1 MTAAFS
7 CTQRIRR
14 WKGWSDTLLRGAA
27 QVNGAN
33 LVEQV
38 SVRDDVM
45 NDTQRA
51 APRQPRLMTFVVYGV
66 AVVFLIGVHLA
77 TNNVLGFHIDELYY
91 LASGRHPAF
100 GYVDFPPIVPLIG
113 RLETAVL
120 GVTPW
125 TLRLLPAL
133 LGGVNVILCGAYVR
147 KLGGSLGLQALA
159 LLAGITEPLIL
170 GTWLFQTVIFDQV
183 AWMLSIYCF
192 LSIVID
198 RRPRLWIVL
207 GITLGIGLEI
217 KYLILPLILGM
228 GIAALLTPSLRQDL
242 RTKYPW
248 IGGVLMLVIWAPN
261 VVWQIANGFPTVV
274 YISNHQGDIQ
284 SGGGVADFL
293 VYFLLL
299 LVLLTPLWIAGFI
312 TLFRNPR
319 LRPIG
324 IACATPML
332 VYLFVGKY
340 YYPGPTIPIVMA
352 AGLIALSH
360 VRRPRLRSTLV
371 VAVAVASLLD
381 FVGLAKI
388 TIPYTPPDRL
398 HATGL
403 DTEDSDLAST
413 VGWPQITSQMTATYQ
428 ALPAAERDSTVIVS
442 SDYGVTGALQIFGN
456 PKLLPA
462 SFSPQLSDW
471 YWLPPHLTATHALMV
486 GYAPSDVAWM
496 CTSATVVGHLVVP
509 YNVVNLESG
518 APVTFCTLNAPL
530 PALWGRLK
538 DFS

>member
-1 MTAAFS
+1 MV
-7 CTQRIRR
+7 C
-14 WKGWSDTLLRGAA
+14 
-27 QVNGAN
+27 
-33 LVEQV
+33 
-38 SVRDDVM
+38 
-45 NDTQRA
+45 
-51 APRQPRLMTFVVYGV
+51 
-66 AVVFLIGVHLA
+66 LIVIHLA
-77 TNNVLGFHIDELYY
+77 TNGVLGFHIDELYY

-100 GYVDFPPIVPLIG
+100 GYVDFPPIVPLVG

-133 LGGVNVILCGAYVR
+133 LGGVSVTLCGAYVR

-183 AWMLSIYCF
+183 AWMLSLYWF

-198 RRPRLWIVL
+198 RKPRMWMLL

-217 KYLILPLILGM
+217 KYLILPLILGI
-228 GIAALLTPSLRQDL
+228 GIATLLTPSLRQDL
-242 RTKYPW
+242 RTEYPW

-261 VVWQIANGFPTVV
+261 VVWQIANGLPTVA
-274 YISNHQGDIQ
+274 YISNHQGVIQ
-284 SGGGVADFL
+284 SGGGVVNFV
-293 VYFLLL
+293 VYFLVLL
-299 LVLLTPLWIAGFI
+299 FLLTPIWVAGFI
-312 TLFRNPR
+312 TLFRNPS

-324 IACATPML
+324 IACATPMV

-360 VRRPRLRSTLV
+360 ARRPRLRSALAIAV
-371 VAVAVASLLD
+371 VVASLLD
-381 FVGLAKI
+381 FVALLKI
-388 TIPYTPPDRL
+388 TVPTTPADRL

-403 DTEDSDLAST
+403 DTQDSDLAST
-413 VGWPQITSQMTATYQ
+413 VGWPQITSQLTAIYQ
-428 ALPAAERDSTVIVS
+428 ALPASERASSVIVS
-442 SDYGVTGALQIFGN
+442 SDYGVAGALQIFGN

-471 YWLPPHLTATHALMV
+471 YWLPSNLAATDVLMV
-486 GYAPSDVAWM
+486 GYEPSDVAWM
-496 CTSATVVGHLVVP
+496 CTSARVDGHLTVP
-509 YNVVNLESG
+509 YQVVNLESG
-518 APVTFCTLNAPL
+518 APVTFCTLKAPL
-530 PALWGRLK
+530 PELWGRLK

>member
-1 MTAAFS
+1 MV
-7 CTQRIRR
+7 C
-14 WKGWSDTLLRGAA
+14 
-27 QVNGAN
+27 
-33 LVEQV
+33 
-38 SVRDDVM
+38 
-45 NDTQRA
+45 
-51 APRQPRLMTFVVYGV
+51 
-66 AVVFLIGVHLA
+66 LIVIHLA
-77 TNNVLGFHIDELYY
+77 TNGVLGFHIDELYY

-100 GYVDFPPIVPLIG
+100 GYVDFPPIVPLLG

-133 LGGVNVILCGAYVR
+133 LGGVSVILCGAYVR

-183 AWMLSIYCF
+183 AWMLSLYWF

-198 RRPRLWIVL
+198 RKPRVWILL

-217 KYLILPLILGM
+217 KYLILPLILGI
-228 GIAALLTPSLRQDL
+228 GIATLLTPSLRQDL

-248 IGGVLMLVIWAPN
+248 IGGALMLVMWAPN
-261 VVWQIANGFPTVV
+261 VVWQIANGFPTVA
-274 YISNHQGDIQ
+274 YISNHQGVIQ
-284 SGGGVADFL
+284 SGGGVVNFV
-293 VYFLLL
+293 VYL
-299 LVLLTPLWIAGFI
+299 LVLLFLLTPLWVAGFI
-312 TLFRNPR
+312 TLFRTPSF
-319 LRPIG
+319 RPIG
-324 IACATPML
+324 IACATPMV

-360 VRRPRLRSTLV
+360 ARRPRLRSALAIAV
-371 VAVAVASLLD
+371 VVASLLD
-381 FVGLAKI
+381 FVALLKI
-388 TIPYTPPDRL
+388 TVPTTPADRL

-403 DTEDSDLAST
+403 DTQDSDLAST
-413 VGWPQITSQMTATYQ
+413 VGWPQITSQLTAIYQ
-428 ALPAAERDSTVIVS
+428 ALPASERASTVIVS
-442 SDYGVTGALQIFGN
+442 SDYGVAGALQIFGN

-471 YWLPPHLTATHALMV
+471 YWLPSNLAATDVLMV
-486 GYAPSDVAWM
+486 GYEPSNVAWM
-496 CTSATVVGHLVVP
+496 CTSARVDGHLTVP
-509 YNVVNLESG
+509 YQVVNLESG
-518 APVTFCTLNAPL
+518 APVTFCTLKAPL
-530 PALWGRLK
+530 PELWGRLK

>member
-1 MTAAFS
+1 MNTPDHATNAP
-7 CTQRIRR
+7 RR
-14 WKGWSDTLLRGAA
+14 PVTLLVYAGAA
-27 QVNGAN
+27 AC
-33 LVEQV
+33 
-38 SVRDDVM
+38 
-45 NDTQRA
+45 
-51 APRQPRLMTFVVYGV
+51 
-66 AVVFLIGVHLA
+66 LIAIHFA
-77 TNNVLGFHIDELYY
+77 TNGVLGFHIDELYY

-100 GYVDFPPIVPLIG
+100 GYVDFPPIVPLLG

-125 TLRLLPAL
+125 ALRVLPAL

-147 KLGGSLGLQALA
+147 KFGGSLRWQALA
-159 LLAGITEPLIL
+159 MLAGITEPLIL

-183 AWMLSIYCF
+183 AWMVSLYLF

-198 RRPRLWIVL
+198 RKPRLWVLL

-217 KYLILPLILGM
+217 KYLILPFILGL
-228 GIAALLTPSLRQDL
+228 GIATLLTPSLRQDL
-242 RTKYPW
+242 RTRYPW
-248 IGGVLMLVIWAPN
+248 IGGVVMLVIWAPN

-274 YISNHQGDIQ
+274 YIANHQGDIQ

-293 VYFLLL
+293 VFFLVLL
-299 LVLLTPLWIAGFI
+299 FLLTPLWIAGFI
-312 TLFRNPR
+312 TLFRTPS

-324 IACATPML
+324 IACATPMV

-360 VRRPRLRSTLV
+360 VGRPRLRSALAIAV
-371 VAVAVASLLD
+371 VVASLFD
-381 FVGLAKI
+381 FVALLKI
-388 TIPYTPPDRL
+388 TVPTTPPDRL

-413 VGWPQITSQMTATYQ
+413 VGWPQITNQLTAIYG
-428 ALPAAERDSTVIVS
+428 ALPASVRATTVIVS
-442 SDYGVTGALQIFGN
+442 SDYGVSGALQIFGN

-471 YWLPPHLTATHALMV
+471 YWLPSNLAASDALMV
-486 GYAPSDVAWM
+486 GYEPADISWM
-496 CTSATVVGHLVVP
+496 CTSTKVVGHLTVP
-509 YNVVNLESG
+509 YHVVNLESG

-530 PALWGRLK
+530 PELWGRLK